1 MQYVVHET
9 DKKNKMQLKLS
20 VEDGQYKEYKYM
32 DIRSMKPVENQPEI
46 HPVYNK
52 LFNQDIIE
60 IDKDT
65 KNPLTMKILHS
76 SVRSMK
82 NIPGVLVLDN
92 NKTYGKIKNKFYYK
106 CIPDDRRLPIFVVP
120 YQEKLIFEKK
130 RNNLYIVF
138 EFHSWNGKHPSGR
151 VMNSLGPINTL
162 NSFYEYQLYCK
173 SLYASIQKFNKE
185 TRKRLKLF
193 TEEQHIK
200 HMDACFD
207 FEDRTKHYV
216 YTIDPETSK
225 DFDDAFG
232 ITILDDK
239 LILSIYISNVSFWF
253 RLLSIWESFSERIS
267 TIYLPDRK
275 RPMLPT
281 VLSDAICSLVED
293 HERFALTLDLIIDPN
308 DNYNIVSSRFLNT
321 KIRVSRNYR
330 YDTNELE
337 NDNILLA
344 YKTVKEL
351 NNRQKYVENITTTHD
366 MIAYM
371 MILMNYYSATVLKE
385 NETGIYRSAKLNK
398 TYKPPESA
406 PDEVS
411 KFLKIWHSFGGKYT
425 KYENIESHDMLDFD
439 AYVHITSPIR
449 RLPDLLNI
457 LKLQDVLG
465 LVKLEANAL
474 DFYNKWTSDKS
485 VDYINQTM
493 RSIRRVQN
501 ECSLLSMC
509 QKDDSITKK
518 IYRGYIFDKI
528 LRNDALYQYTVYLPE
543 IKMTNR
549 ITTRHDMDLNSSY
562 EFKIYVFR
570 DEARLKHKIRLEIQ
584 IPTIIDN

>member
-20 VEDGQYKEYKYM
+20 VEDGQYKEYQYM
-32 DIRSMKPVENQPEI
+32 DIKTMKPVENQPEI

-92 NKTYGKIKNKFYYK
+92 NKTYGKVKNKFYYK
-106 CIPDDRRLPIFVVP
+106 CIPDDRRLPIFVIP

-138 EFHSWNGKHPSGR
+138 NFHSWEGKHPSGR

-200 HMDACFD
+200 HMDTCFD
-207 FEDRTKHYV
+207 FEDRTNNYV

-232 ITILDDK
+232 IKVVDGMLV
-239 LILSIYISNVSFWF
+239 LSIYISNVSFWF

-281 VLSDAICSLVED
+281 VLSDAICSLVEH
-293 HERFALTLDLIIDPN
+293 HERFALTLDLVIDPD
-308 DNYNIVSSRFLNT
+308 DNYNIVRHEFLNS
-321 KIRVSRNYR
+321 KIKVWRNYR
-330 YDTNELE
+330 YDTQELE
-337 NDNILLA
+337 NNNVLLA

-351 NNRQKYVENITTTHD
+351 NKRQKYVENISTTHD

-371 MILMNYYSATVLKE
+371 MILMNYCSATVLKE

-398 TYKPPESA
+398 TYKPPESV

-449 RLPDLLNI
+449 RLPDFLNI

-465 LVKLEANAL
+465 LVKLEGDAL

-485 VDYINQTM
+485 IDYINQTM

-509 QKDDSITKK
+509 QKDESITKK
-518 IYRGYIFDKI
+518 MYRGYIFDKI
-528 LRNDALYQYTVYLPE
+528 VRNDALYQYMVYLPE

-549 ITTRHDMDLNSSY
+549 ITSRHDIDLNSSY
-562 EFKIYVFR
+562 QFKIYVFR

-584 IPTIIDN
+584 IPIIIDD

>member
-9 DKKNKMQLKLS
+9 DKKNKMQLKLF
-20 VEDGQYKEYKYM
+20 VEDGQYKEYKYL
-32 DIRSMKPVENQPEI
+32 DTKTMKPMENQPNI

-60 IDKDT
+60 VDNDT
-65 KNPLTMKILHS
+65 KTHLTMKILHS

-92 NKTYGKIKNKFYYK
+92 NKTYGKIKNRFYYK
-106 CIPDDRRLPIFVVP
+106 CIPDDRRLPIFIIP

-138 EFHSWNGKHPSGR
+138 EFHSWGGKHPSGR
-151 VMNSLGPINTL
+151 VMNNLGPINTL

-173 SLYASIQKFNKE
+173 SLYASMQKFNKE
-185 TRKRLKLF
+185 TKSRLKLF

-200 HMDACFD
+200 HMDTCFD
-207 FEDRTKHYV
+207 FEDRTKYYI

-232 ITILDDK
+232 IRVVDGMLV
-239 LILSIYISNVSFWF
+239 LSIYISNVSFWF
-253 RLLSIWESFSERIS
+253 RLLSLWESFSERIS

-293 HERFALTLDLIIDPN
+293 HERFALTLDLVIDPD
-308 DNYNIVSSRFLNT
+308 DNYNIVSSRFLNS
-321 KIRVSRNYR
+321 KIRVWRNYR
-330 YDTNELE
+330 YETKELE
-337 NDNILLA
+337 NENVLMA

-351 NNRQKYVENITTTHD
+351 NKRHKYVDNITTTHD

-385 NETGIYRSAKLNK
+385 HETGIYRSAKLNQ
-398 TYKPPESA
+398 TYKPPESV

-425 KYENIESHDMLDFD
+425 KYENMESHDMLDFD

-465 LVKLEANAL
+465 LVKLQEQAL
-474 DFYNKWTSDKS
+474 EFYNKWTSEKS
-485 VDYINQTM
+485 IEYINRTM
-493 RSIRRVQN
+493 RAIRRVQN

-509 QKDDSITKK
+509 QKDESITKK
-518 IYRGYIFDKI
+518 IYIGYIFDKI
-528 LRNDALYQYTVYLPE
+528 IRNDALYQYMVHLPE

-549 ITTRHDMDLNSSY
+549 ITSRHNMDLNSSY

-570 DEARLKHKIRLEIQ
+570 DEARLKHKIRLEIL
-584 IPTIIDN
+584 NAH

>member
-9 DKKNKMQLKLS
+9 DKKNKMQLKLH
-20 VEDGQYKEYKYM
+20 VEDGQYKEYQYL
-32 DIRSMKPVENQPEI
+32 DIKSMKPIESQPEI

-106 CIPDDRRLPIFVVP
+106 CIPDDRRLPIFVIP
-120 YQEKLIFEKK
+120 YQQRLVFEKK

-138 EFHSWNGKHPSGR
+138 KFHSWDGKHPSGR

-200 HMDACFD
+200 HMDTCFD
-207 FEDRTKHYV
+207 FEDRTNNYI

-232 ITILDDK
+232 VTFVDDK

-253 RLLSIWESFSERIS
+253 RLLSLWESFSERIS

-281 VLSDAICSLVED
+281 VLSDAICSLVEE
-293 HERFALTLDLIIDPN
+293 HERFALTLDLVIDPN
-308 DNYNIVSSRFLNT
+308 DNYNIISSRFLNS
-321 KIRVSRNYR
+321 KIRVWRNYR
-330 YDTNELE
+330 YDTHELE
-337 NDNILLA
+337 NDNVLLA

-351 NNRQKYVENITTTHD
+351 NKRQKYVENITTTHD

-398 TYKPPESA
+398 TYKPPESV

-449 RLPDLLNI
+449 RLPDFLNI

-465 LVKLEANAL
+465 LVKLEGNAL

-485 VDYINQTM
+485 IDYINQTM

-518 IYRGYIFDKI
+518 MYRGYIFDKI
-528 LRNDALYQYTVYLPE
+528 VRNDALYQYMVYLPE

-549 ITTRHDMDLNSSY
+549 ITTRHNIDLNSSY
-562 EFKIYVFR
+562 QFKIYVFR

-584 IPTIIDN
+584 IPDIVE

>member
-9 DKKNKMQLKLS
+9 DKKNKMQLKLY
-20 VEDGQYKEYKYM
+20 VEDGQYKEYQYM
-32 DIRSMKPVENQPEI
+32 DIKSMKPTENQPDI

-65 KNPLTMKILHS
+65 KNPLTMKVLHS
-76 SVRSMK
+76 SVRSMI

-106 CIPDDRRLPIFVVP
+106 CIPDDRRLPIFVIP
-120 YQEKLIFEKK
+120 YQERLVFEKK

-138 EFHSWNGKHPSGR
+138 KFHSWNGKHPSGR

-173 SLYASIQKFNKE
+173 SLYTSIQKFNKE

-200 HMDACFD
+200 HMDTCFD
-207 FEDRTKHYV
+207 FEDRTKQYV

-232 ITILDDK
+232 IMVVDGMLV
-239 LILSIYISNVSFWF
+239 LSIYISNVSFWF
-253 RLLSIWESFSERIS
+253 RLLSLWESFSERIS

-281 VLSDAICSLVED
+281 VLSDAICSLVEE
-293 HERFALTLDLIIDPN
+293 HERFALTLDLVIDPN
-308 DNYNIVSSRFLNT
+308 DNYNIVSSRFLNS
-321 KIRVSRNYR
+321 KIKVWRNYR
-330 YDTNELE
+330 YETKELE
-337 NDNILLA
+337 NENVLLT

-351 NNRQKYVENITTTHD
+351 NKRHKYVENITTTHD

-398 TYKPPESA
+398 TYKPPESV

-425 KYENIESHDMLDFD
+425 KYDNIESHDMLDFD

-485 VDYINQTM
+485 IEYINQTM

-528 LRNDALYQYTVYLPE
+528 VRNDALYQYMVYLPE

-549 ITTRHDMDLNSSY
+549 ITSRHDMDLNSSY

-570 DEARLKHKIRLEIQ
+570 DEARLKHKIRLEILLP
-584 IPTIIDN
+584 ITIDD

>member
-9 DKKNKMQLKLS
+9 DKKNKMQLKLH
-20 VEDGQYKEYKYM
+20 VEDGQYKEYQYL
-32 DIRSMKPVENQPEI
+32 DIKSMKPIESQPEI

-106 CIPDDRRLPIFVVP
+106 CIPDDRRLPIFVIP
-120 YQEKLIFEKK
+120 YQQRLVFEKK

-138 EFHSWNGKHPSGR
+138 KFHSWDGKHPSGR

-200 HMDACFD
+200 HMDTCFD
-207 FEDRTKHYV
+207 FEDRTNNYI

-232 ITILDDK
+232 VTFVDDK

-253 RLLSIWESFSERIS
+253 RLLSLWESFSERIS

-281 VLSDAICSLVED
+281 VLSDAICSLVEE
-293 HERFALTLDLIIDPN
+293 HERFALTLDLVIDPN
-308 DNYNIVSSRFLNT
+308 DNYNIISSRFLNS
-321 KIRVSRNYR
+321 KIRVWRNYR
-330 YDTNELE
+330 YDTHELE
-337 NDNILLA
+337 NDNVLLA

-351 NNRQKYVENITTTHD
+351 NKRQKYVENITTTHD

-398 TYKPPESA
+398 TYKPPESV

-449 RLPDLLNI
+449 RLPDFLNI

-465 LVKLEANAL
+465 LVKLEGNAL

-485 VDYINQTM
+485 IDYINQTM

-501 ECSLLSMC
+501 DCSLLSMC

-518 IYRGYIFDKI
+518 MYRGYIFDKI
-528 LRNDALYQYTVYLPE
+528 VRNDALYQYMVYLPE

-549 ITTRHDMDLNSSY
+549 ITTRHNIDLNSSY
-562 EFKIYVFR
+562 QFKIYVFR
-570 DEARLKHKIRLEIQ
+570 DEARLKHKIRLEMQ
-584 IPTIIDN
+584 IPIIIDN

>member
-528 LRNDALYQYTVYLPE
+528 LRNDALYQYMVYLPE

>member
-1 MQYVVHET
+1 M
-9 DKKNKMQLKLS
+9 K
-20 VEDGQYKEYKYM
+20 QYKLTVVDKNYNEYDFLDTKM
-32 DIRSMKPVENQPEI
+32 LKPVVPRLDLNPLD
-46 HPVYNK
+46 YN

-60 IDKDT
+60 YDGET
-65 KNPLTMKILHS
+65 CNLLHS
-76 SVRSMK
+76 SIRNSF
-82 NIPGVLVLDN
+82 IPGVLVLERDEKHGSVGRLSN
-92 NKTYGKIKNKFYYK
+92 YKYLYK
-106 CIPDDRRLPIFVVP
+106 CIPDDRRLPEFLIPYKIKKSFSKKLENRYIIFKFDKWNHNVV
-120 YQEKLIFEKK
+120 
-130 RNNLYIVF
+130 
-138 EFHSWNGKHPSGR
+138 KHPLGICLQ
-151 VMNSLGPINTL
+151 NLGPTSNL

-200 HMDACFD
+200 HMDTCFD
-207 FEDRTKHYV
+207 FEDRTNNYV

-232 ITILDDK
+232 ITVVDGMLV
-239 LILSIYISNVSFWF
+239 LSIYISNVSFWF

-281 VLSDAICSLVED
+281 VLSDAICSLVEG
-293 HERFALTLDLIIDPN
+293 HERYALTLDLIIDPN
-308 DNYNIVSSRFLNT
+308 DNYNIVSSRFLNS
-321 KIRVSRNYR
+321 KIRVWRNYR
-330 YDTNELE
+330 YDTRELE
-337 NDNILLA
+337 NDNVLLA

-351 NNRQKYVENITTTHD
+351 NKRQKYVENITTTHD

-371 MILMNYYSATVLKE
+371 MILMNYYSATVLKD
-385 NETGIYRSAKLNK
+385 NKTGIYRSAKLNK
-398 TYKPPESA
+398 TYKPPESV

-425 KYENIESHDMLDFD
+425 KYDNIESHDMLDFD

-485 VDYINQTM
+485 IDYINQTM

-509 QKDDSITKK
+509 QEDESITKK
-518 IYRGYIFDKI
+518 KYRGYIFDKI
-528 LRNDALYQYTVYLPE
+528 VRNDALYQYMVYLPE

-549 ITTRHDMDLNSSY
+549 ITTRHNIDLNSSY

>member
-9 DKKNKMQLKLS
+9 DKKNKIQLKLC
-20 VEDGQYKEYKYM
+20 VEDGQYKEYNYL
-32 DIRSMKPVENQPEI
+32 DIKSMKPTEIQPEI

-60 IDKDT
+60 LDDDL

-82 NIPGVLVLDN
+82 NIPGVLVLYSG
-92 NKTYGKIKNKFYYK
+92 KTYGKLKNRFYYK
-106 CIPDDRRLPIFVVP
+106 CIPDDRRLPMFLIP
-120 YQEKLIFEKK
+120 YNEKNVFEKK
-130 RNNLYIVF
+130 RYDKYIVF
-138 EFHSWNGKHPSGR
+138 EFHSWNEKHPTGR
-151 VMNSLGPINTL
+151 ITNSLGPIHSL

-185 TRKRLKLF
+185 TKKRLKLF

-200 HMDACFD
+200 HMDNCFD
-207 FEDRTKHYV
+207 FEDRTNNYI

-232 ITILDDK
+232 VTFVDDK

-253 RLLSIWESFSERIS
+253 RLLSLWESFSERIS

-293 HERFALTLDLIIDPN
+293 HERFALTLDLVIDPN
-308 DNYNIVSSRFLNT
+308 DNYNIVSSRFLNS
-321 KIRVSRNYR
+321 KIRVWRNYR
-330 YDTNELE
+330 YDTHELE
-337 NDNILLA
+337 NENVLLT
-344 YKTVKEL
+344 YKTIKEL
-351 NNRQKYVENITTTHD
+351 NKRNKYVDSITTTHD

-371 MILMNYYSATVLKE
+371 MILMNYYSATILKE
-385 NETGIYRSAKLNK
+385 NKTGIYRSAKLNQ
-398 TYKPPESA
+398 TYKPPESV

-449 RLPDLLNI
+449 RLPDFLNI

-465 LVKLEANAL
+465 LVELEANAL

-485 VDYINQTM
+485 IDYINQTM

-501 ECSLLSMC
+501 DCSLLSMC

-518 IYRGYIFDKI
+518 MYRGYIFDKI
-528 LRNDALYQYTVYLPE
+528 VRNDALYQYMVYLPE

-549 ITTRHDMDLNSSY
+549 ITTRHNIDLNSSY
-562 EFKIYVFR
+562 QFKIYVFR

-584 IPTIIDN
+584 IPIIIDN

>member
-20 VEDGQYKEYKYM
+20 VEDGQYKEYQYM
-32 DIRSMKPVENQPEI
+32 DIKSMKPVENQPEI

-60 IDKDT
+60 IDNDI

-76 SVRSMK
+76 SVRCMK

-92 NKTYGKIKNKFYYK
+92 NKTYGKIKKKFYYK

-138 EFHSWNGKHPSGR
+138 NFHSWDGKHPSGR

-185 TRKRLKLF
+185 TRKKLKLF

-200 HMDACFD
+200 HMDTCFD
-207 FEDRTKHYV
+207 FEDRTNNYV

-232 ITILDDK
+232 IRVVDGMLV
-239 LILSIYISNVSFWF
+239 LSIYISNVSFWF

-293 HERFALTLDLIIDPN
+293 HERYALTLDIIIDPN

-321 KIRVSRNYR
+321 KIKVWRNYR
-330 YDTNELE
+330 YDTHELE
-337 NDNILLA
+337 NDNVLLA

-351 NNRQKYVENITTTHD
+351 NKRQKYVENITTTHD

-371 MILMNYYSATVLKE
+371 MILMNYYSATILKE
-385 NETGIYRSAKLNK
+385 NKTGIYRSAKLNK
-398 TYKPPESA
+398 TYKPPESV

-425 KYENIESHDMLDFD
+425 TYENIESHDMLDFD

-485 VDYINQTM
+485 IDYINQTM

-509 QKDDSITKK
+509 QKDESITKK

-528 LRNDALYQYTVYLPE
+528 VRNDALYQYMVYLPE

-549 ITTRHDMDLNSSY
+549 ITTRHNIDLNSSY

-570 DEARLKHKIRLEIQ
+570 DESRLKHKIRLEILLP
-584 IPTIIDN
+584 ITIDD

>member
-9 DKKNKMQLKLS
+9 DKLKMTQFKLN
-20 VEDGQYKEYKYM
+20 VEDGRYTKYSYMNIKTMKEAE
-32 DIRSMKPVENQPEI
+32 IQPNILPV
-46 HPVYNK
+46 VNK

-60 IDKDT
+60 VDMEE
-65 KNPLTMKILHS
+65 PLTMKVLHS

-92 NKTYGKIKNKFYYK
+92 NKTYGKIKGRFYYK
-106 CIPDDRRLPIFVVP
+106 CIPDDRRLPLFLIP
-120 YQEKLIFEKK
+120 YNEKLVFEKK
-130 RNNLYIVF
+130 RHNLYVVF

-151 VMNSLGPINTL
+151 MTNNLGGVNNL

-173 SLYASIQKFNKE
+173 SLYASIQKFTKNTKN
-185 TRKRLKLF
+185 RLRLY
-193 TEEQHIK
+193 TEQQHIN
-200 HMDACFD
+200 HMNTFVD
-207 FEDRTKHYV
+207 FEDRTNNYT
-216 YTIDPETSK
+216 YTIDPMSSK

-232 ITILDDK
+232 LVVKDD
-239 LILSIYISNVSFWF
+239 IVVLSIYISNISFWF
-253 RLLSIWESFSERIS
+253 ALLSLWDSFSARIS

-281 VLSDAICSLVED
+281 VLSDAICSLTED
-293 HERFALTLDLIIDPN
+293 DERFAFTLDLVLDPE
-308 DNYNIVSSRFLNT
+308 DNYNIVSYKFLNT
-321 KIRVSRNYR
+321 KIRVWRNYR
-330 YDTNELE
+330 YDTTELE
-337 NDNILLA
+337 NHNILKT
-344 YKTVKEL
+344 YKIVKEL
-351 NNRQKYVENITTTHD
+351 NKKHKYVDNITTTHD
-366 MIAYM
+366 MIAYL
-371 MILMNYYSATVLKE
+371 MILMNYYSARELKK
-385 NETGIYRSAKLNK
+385 NETGIFRSAKLNK
-398 TYKPPESA
+398 SYQPPETV
-406 PDEVS
+406 PDEVG

-425 KYENIESHDMLDFD
+425 KFEKIESHDMLDFD

-449 RLPDLLNI
+449 RLPDFLNI

-465 LVKLEANAL
+465 LVKLEGDAL

-485 VDYINQTM
+485 IDYINQTM

-509 QKDDSITKK
+509 QEDETITKK

-528 LRNDALYQYTVYLPE
+528 ERNDALYQYMVYLPE

-549 ITTRHDMDLNSSY
+549 ITSRHDMDLNSSY

-570 DEARLKHKIRLEIQ
+570 DEARLKHKIRLEILKAYV
-584 IPTIIDN
+584 

>member
-1 MQYVVHET
+1 MQYIVHESDQNT
-9 DKKNKMQLKLS
+9 IQLKLS
-20 VEDGQYKEYKYM
+20 VEDGQYKEYKYL
-32 DIRSMKPVENQPEI
+32 DIKTLKPIENQPEI

-52 LFNQDIIE
+52 LFNQDIIQ
-60 IDKDT
+60 IDKDI
-65 KNPLTMKILHS
+65 KNPLTMKVLHS
-76 SVRSMK
+76 SVRSIR

-92 NKTYGKIKNKFYYK
+92 NKTYGKIKNRFYYK
-106 CIPDDRRLPIFVVP
+106 CIPDDRRLPMFLIP
-120 YQEKLIFEKK
+120 YNEKSVFGKK
-130 RNNLYIVF
+130 RHNLYIVF
-138 EFHSWNGKHPSGR
+138 QFHSWNAKHPTGR
-151 VMNSLGPINTL
+151 VTNNLGPIHSL

-185 TRKRLKLF
+185 TKSRLKLF

-200 HMDACFD
+200 HMDNYFD
-207 FEDRTKHYV
+207 FEDRTNNYI
-216 YTIDPETSK
+216 YSIDPETSK

-232 ITILDDK
+232 VTVSNDK

-253 RLLSIWESFSERIS
+253 RLLSLWDSFSERIS

-281 VLSDAICSLVED
+281 VLSDAICSLVEG
-293 HERFALTLDLIIDPN
+293 HERFALTLDLVIDPN
-308 DNYNIVSSRFLNT
+308 DNYNIISSRFLNS
-321 KIRVSRNYR
+321 KIRVWKNYR
-330 YDTNELE
+330 YDTDELE

-344 YKTVKEL
+344 YKTIKEL
-351 NNRQKYVENITTTHD
+351 NKRCKYVQNITTTHD

-385 NETGIYRSAKLNK
+385 NNTGIYRSAKLNK
-398 TYKPPESA
+398 TYEPPENV

-449 RLPDLLNI
+449 RLPDLLNV

-465 LVKLEANAL
+465 LVKLEGNGL

-485 VDYINQTM
+485 IDYINQTM

-509 QKDDSITKK
+509 QEDASITKK

-528 LRNDALYQYTVYLPE
+528 VRNDALYQYMVYLPE

-549 ITTRHDMDLNSSY
+549 ITSRHNIDLNSSY
-562 EFKIYVFR
+562 QFKIYVFR

-584 IPTIIDN
+584 MPTVIE